1 MLHSFL
7 ICRILMYS
15 NLKHGNMKCQNNL
28 KACIRL
34 IPYPGAMQ
42 MLSILITFVYE
53 PAMTFVIMMTQRN
66 KFLKPKSFDFNN
78 KLCIVNNGS
87 LMK

>member
-1 MLHSFL
+1 MLHSFP

-53 PAMTFVIMMTQRN
+53 PAMTFGIMMTQRN
-66 KFLKPKSFDFNN
+66 KFLKPKSINFDNELFRLNN
-78 KLCIVNNGS
+78 WS
-87 LMK
+87 